1 MKFNR
6 RKPLTELP
14 IKVAKTGFY
23 EGFNKDVTITAKILL
38 TLLIIWAVVFPDSS
52 LAALGAINTFLLTNF
67 STWYILAV
75 TFFVIIAMMLAFVP
89 RYGRLVLG
97 QTGEKP
103 EFSNISWFAMIFG
116 AGIGV
121 GMLTFATAEPMYH
134 FGNNPEVI
142 KGMATG
148 YGADNVRYAY
158 KWAFL
163 HWGFSAW
170 LCYSFVGL
178 SMAYFSFRRNL
189 PLTIRSGL
197 APLFGKKLSGRLG
210 DAIDIVA
217 VIATLLGVAQTLGFG
232 VEQFVSSMYRV
243 GMGDWLLNSEGKSSA
258 AAIIVSLL
266 VIVGVAT
273 ISALSGV
280 GKGVKWLSNLNM
292 GLSLILFGFF
302 LIFGSTFF
310 GLQAFFV
317 GLFDYL
323 VALPGL
329 LFTVWQPDGT
339 TIGDTLS
346 TWQKDWSVFYWA
358 WWIAFGPFVGVFFA
372 RISRGRSI
380 RVYLLGTVILP
391 ALMCFL
397 WFSIVGGTAIDI
409 TLGGNDAISSVGQE
423 SQLLAMLD
431 VMLSPQGAW
440 AMALLVLVLLLT
452 YLVTTLD
459 SAILVINTIN
469 SGGNEGPKGRPH
481 IIFWGVIL
489 ALVVGVLLISGGLG
503 AIKTAMVIGALPF
516 SFVMVLMGIALVKA
530 ILYDTNPANAG
541 VLDNDGTATEAKL
554 VDES

>member
-1 MKFNR
+1 MKNSS
-6 RKPLTELP
+6 RKPLTKLP
-14 IKVAKTGFY
+14 IKVATKGFY

-38 TLLIIWAVVFPDSS
+38 GLLIVWAVIFPDNSTTILGS
-52 LAALGAINTFLLTNF
+52 LNTFLLNHF
-67 STWYILAV
+67 STWYILCVAFFLILALILAV
-75 TFFVIIAMMLAFVP
+75 VP
-89 RYGRLVLG
+89 RYGRLILG
-97 QTGEKP
+97 DTGDKP
-103 EFSNISWFAMIFG
+103 EFSNFSWFSMIFG

-134 FGNNPEVI
+134 FANNPEVI
-142 KGMATG
+142 KGLATG
-148 YGADNVRYAY
+148 SGADNVRYAY

-170 LCYSFVGL
+170 ICYSLVGL
-178 SMAYFSFRRNL
+178 SMAYFSFRRKL

-197 APLFGKKLSGRLG
+197 APLFGQKLSGKLG
-210 DAIDIVA
+210 NTIDIVA
-217 VIATLLGVAQTLGFG
+217 VIATILGVAQTLGFG

-243 GMGDWLLNSEGKSSA
+243 GLGDWLMNADGTSST
-258 AAIIVSLL
+258 AAIIVALV
-266 VIVGVAT
+266 VIVGIAT
-273 ISALSGV
+273 LSALSGL
-280 GKGVKWLSNLNM
+280 GKGVKWLSNINM
-292 GLSLILFGFF
+292 GLSLVLFAFF

-310 GLQAFFV
+310 GLQSFFLGV
-317 GLFDYL
+317 FDYV
-323 VALPGL
+323 VALPEL

-339 TIGDTLS
+339 VVGDTLS

-380 RVYLLGTVILP
+380 RTYLFGTVILP
-391 ALMCFL
+391 ALMCFI
-397 WFSIVGGTAIDI
+397 WFSMVGGTAIDL
-409 TLGGNDAISSVGQE
+409 TLGGTNAISSVGQE

-431 VMLSPQGAW
+431 VMLSPGFAW
-440 AMALLVLVLLLT
+440 IMAILVLVLLLT

-516 SFVMVLMGIALVKA
+516 SFVMVLMGISLVKA
-530 ILYDTNPANAG
+530 ILYDTSPAR
-541 VLDNDGTATEAKL
+541 LETIDP
-554 VDES
+554 VDEP

>member
-1 MKFNR
+1 MKNSS
-6 RKPLTELP
+6 RKPLTKLP
-14 IKVAKTGFY
+14 IKVATKGFY

-38 TLLIIWAVVFPDSS
+38 GLLIVWAVIFPDNSTTILGS
-52 LAALGAINTFLLTNF
+52 LNTFLLNHF
-67 STWYILAV
+67 STWYILCVAFFLILALILAV
-75 TFFVIIAMMLAFVP
+75 VP
-89 RYGRLVLG
+89 RYGRLILG
-97 QTGEKP
+97 DTGDKP
-103 EFSNISWFAMIFG
+103 EFSNFSWFSMIFG

-134 FGNNPEVI
+134 FANNPEVI
-142 KGMATG
+142 QGLATAS
-148 YGADNVRYAY
+148 GADNVRYAY

-170 LCYSFVGL
+170 ICYSLVGL
-178 SMAYFSFRRNL
+178 SMAYFSFRRKL

-197 APLFGKKLSGRLG
+197 APLFGQKLSGKLG
-210 DAIDIVA
+210 NTIDIVA
-217 VIATLLGVAQTLGFG
+217 VIATILGVAQTLGFG

-243 GMGDWLLNSEGKSSA
+243 GLGEWLMNADGTSST
-258 AAIIVSLL
+258 AAIIVALV
-266 VIVGVAT
+266 VIVGIAT
-273 ISALSGV
+273 LSALSGL
-280 GKGVKWLSNLNM
+280 GKGVKWLSNINM
-292 GLSLILFGFF
+292 GLSLVLFAFF

-310 GLQAFFV
+310 GLQSFFLGV
-317 GLFDYL
+317 FDYV
-323 VALPGL
+323 VALPEL

-339 TIGDTLS
+339 VVGDTLS

-380 RVYLLGTVILP
+380 RTYLFGTVILP
-391 ALMCFL
+391 ALMCFI
-397 WFSIVGGTAIDI
+397 WFSMVGGTAIDL
-409 TLGGNDAISSVGQE
+409 TLGGTDAISSVGQE

-431 VMLSPQGAW
+431 VMLSPGFAW
-440 AMALLVLVLLLT
+440 VMAILVLVLLLT

-481 IIFWGVIL
+481 IIFWGIIL

-516 SFVMVLMGIALVKA
+516 SFVMVLMGISLVKA
-530 ILYDTNPANAG
+530 ILYDTSPAR
-541 VLDNDGTATEAKL
+541 LETIDP
-554 VDES
+554 VDEP

>member
-1 MKFNR
+1 MNNNS
-6 RKPLTELP
+6 RKPLTKLP
-14 IKVAKTGFY
+14 IKVATKGFY

-38 TLLIIWAVVFPDSS
+38 GLLIVWAVIFPDNSTNI
-52 LAALGAINTFLLTNF
+52 LGSINTFLLNHF
-67 STWYILAV
+67 STWYILCVAFFLILALILAV
-75 TFFVIIAMMLAFVP
+75 IP
-89 RYGRLVLG
+89 RYGRLILG
-97 QTGEKP
+97 DTGDKP
-103 EFSNISWFAMIFG
+103 EFSNFSWFSMIFG

-134 FGNNPEVI
+134 FANNPEVI
-142 KGMATG
+142 QGMATAS
-148 YGADNVRYAY
+148 GADNVRYAY

-170 LCYSFVGL
+170 ICYSLVGL
-178 SMAYFSFRRNL
+178 SMAYFSFRRKL

-197 APLFGKKLSGRLG
+197 APLFGQKLSGKLG
-210 DAIDIVA
+210 NTIDIVA
-217 VIATLLGVAQTLGFG
+217 VIATILGVAQTLGFG

-243 GMGDWLLNSEGKSSA
+243 GLGDWLMNADGTSST
-258 AAIIVSLL
+258 AAIIVALT
-266 VIVGVAT
+266 VIVGIAT
-273 ISALSGV
+273 LSALSGL
-280 GKGVKWLSNLNM
+280 GKGVKWLSNINM
-292 GLSLILFGFF
+292 GLSLILFAFF

-310 GLQAFFV
+310 GLQSFFLGV
-317 GLFDYL
+317 FDY
-323 VALPGL
+323 VIALPQL

-339 TIGDTLS
+339 VVGDTLA

-380 RVYLLGTVILP
+380 RAYLFGTVILP
-391 ALMCFL
+391 ALMCFI
-397 WFSIVGGTAIDI
+397 WFSMVGGTAIDL
-409 TLGGNDAISSVGQE
+409 TLGGTDAISSVGQE

-431 VMLSPQGAW
+431 VMLSPNFAW
-440 AMALLVLVLLLT
+440 VMAILVLVLLLT

-516 SFVMVLMGIALVKA
+516 SFVMVLMGISLFKA
-530 ILYDTNPANAG
+530 VLYDTSPAR
-541 VLDNDGTATEAKL
+541 LETIDPIDKP
-554 VDES
+554 

>member
-1 MKFNR
+1 MKNSS
-6 RKPLTELP
+6 RKPLTKLP
-14 IKVAKTGFY
+14 IKVATKGFY

-38 TLLIIWAVVFPDSS
+38 GLLIVWAVIFPDNSTTI
-52 LAALGAINTFLLTNF
+52 LGSINTFLLNHF
-67 STWYILAV
+67 STWYILCVAFFLILALILAV
-75 TFFVIIAMMLAFVP
+75 VP
-89 RYGRLVLG
+89 RYGRLILG
-97 QTGEKP
+97 DTGDKP
-103 EFSNISWFAMIFG
+103 EFSNFSWFSMIFG

-134 FGNNPEVI
+134 FANNPEVI
-142 KGMATG
+142 KGLATG
-148 YGADNVRYAY
+148 SGADNVRYAY

-170 LCYSFVGL
+170 ICYSLVGL
-178 SMAYFSFRRNL
+178 SMAYFSFRRKL

-197 APLFGKKLSGRLG
+197 APLFGQKLSGKLG
-210 DAIDIVA
+210 NTIDIVA
-217 VIATLLGVAQTLGFG
+217 VIATILGVAQTLGFG

-243 GMGDWLLNSEGKSSA
+243 GLGEWLMNADGTSST
-258 AAIIVSLL
+258 AAIIVALV
-266 VIVGVAT
+266 VIVSIAT
-273 ISALSGV
+273 LSALSGL
-280 GKGVKWLSNLNM
+280 GKGVKWLSNINM
-292 GLSLILFGFF
+292 GLSLILFAFF

-310 GLQAFFV
+310 GLQSFFLGV
-317 GLFDYL
+317 FDYV
-323 VALPGL
+323 VALPEL

-339 TIGDTLS
+339 VVGDTLA

-380 RVYLLGTVILP
+380 RTYLFGTVILP
-391 ALMCFL
+391 ALMCFI
-397 WFSIVGGTAIDI
+397 WFSMVGGTAIDL
-409 TLGGNDAISSVGQE
+409 TLGGTNAISSVGQE

-431 VMLSPQGAW
+431 VMLSPGFAW
-440 AMALLVLVLLLT
+440 IMAILVLVLLLT

-516 SFVMVLMGIALVKA
+516 SFVMVLMGISLVKA
-530 ILYDTNPANAG
+530 ILYDTSPDRLETINP
-541 VLDNDGTATEAKL
+541 
-554 VDES
+554 VDEP

>member
-1 MKFNR
+1 MKNSS
-6 RKPLTELP
+6 RKPLTKLP
-14 IKVAKTGFY
+14 IKVATKGFY

-38 TLLIIWAVVFPDSS
+38 GLLIVWAVIFPDNSTTILGS
-52 LAALGAINTFLLTNF
+52 LNTFLLNHF
-67 STWYILAV
+67 STWYILCVAFFLILALILAV
-75 TFFVIIAMMLAFVP
+75 VP
-89 RYGRLVLG
+89 RYGRLILG
-97 QTGEKP
+97 DTGDKP
-103 EFSNISWFAMIFG
+103 EFSNFSWFSMIFG

-134 FGNNPEVI
+134 FANNPEVI
-142 KGMATG
+142 QGLATAS
-148 YGADNVRYAY
+148 GADNVRYAY

-170 LCYSFVGL
+170 ICYSLVGL
-178 SMAYFSFRRNL
+178 SMAYFSFRRKL

-197 APLFGKKLSGRLG
+197 APLFGQKLSGKLG
-210 DAIDIVA
+210 NTIDIVA
-217 VIATLLGVAQTLGFG
+217 VIATILGVAQTLGFG

-243 GMGDWLLNSEGKSSA
+243 GLGEWLMNADGTSST
-258 AAIIVSLL
+258 AAIIVALV
-266 VIVGVAT
+266 VIVGIAT
-273 ISALSGV
+273 LSALSGL
-280 GKGVKWLSNLNM
+280 GKGVKWLSNINM
-292 GLSLILFGFF
+292 GLSLVLFAFF

-310 GLQAFFV
+310 GLQSFFLGV
-317 GLFDYL
+317 FDYV
-323 VALPGL
+323 VALPEL

-339 TIGDTLS
+339 VVGDTLA

-380 RVYLLGTVILP
+380 RAYLFGTVILP
-391 ALMCFL
+391 ALMCFI
-397 WFSIVGGTAIDI
+397 WFSMVGGTAIDL
-409 TLGGNDAISSVGQE
+409 TLGGTDAISSVGQE

-431 VMLSPQGAW
+431 VMLSPSFAW
-440 AMALLVLVLLLT
+440 VMAILVLVLLLT

-516 SFVMVLMGIALVKA
+516 SFVMVLMGISLVKA
-530 ILYDTNPANAG
+530 ILYDTSPARLET
-541 VLDNDGTATEAKL
+541 VKP
-554 VDES
+554 VDEP

>member
-1 MKFNR
+1 MKNSS
-6 RKPLTELP
+6 RKPLTKLP
-14 IKVAKTGFY
+14 IKVATKGFY

-38 TLLIIWAVVFPDSS
+38 GLLIVWAVIFPDNSTTILGS
-52 LAALGAINTFLLTNF
+52 LNTFLLNHF
-67 STWYILAV
+67 STWYILCVAFFLILALILAV
-75 TFFVIIAMMLAFVP
+75 VP
-89 RYGRLVLG
+89 RYGRLILG
-97 QTGEKP
+97 DTGDKP
-103 EFSNISWFAMIFG
+103 EFSNFSWFSMIFG

-134 FGNNPEVI
+134 FANNPEVI
-142 KGMATG
+142 QGLATAS
-148 YGADNVRYAY
+148 GADNVRYAY

-170 LCYSFVGL
+170 ICYSLVGL
-178 SMAYFSFRRNL
+178 SMAYFSFRRKL

-197 APLFGKKLSGRLG
+197 APLFGQKLSGKLG
-210 DAIDIVA
+210 NTIDIVA
-217 VIATLLGVAQTLGFG
+217 VIATILGVAQTLGFG

-243 GMGDWLLNSEGKSSA
+243 GLGEWLMNADGTSST
-258 AAIIVSLL
+258 AAIIVALV
-266 VIVGVAT
+266 VIVGIAT
-273 ISALSGV
+273 LSALSGL
-280 GKGVKWLSNLNM
+280 GKGVKWLSNINM
-292 GLSLILFGFF
+292 GLSLILFAFF

-310 GLQAFFV
+310 GLQSFFLGV
-317 GLFDYL
+317 FDYV
-323 VALPGL
+323 VALPEL

-339 TIGDTLS
+339 VVGDTLA

-380 RVYLLGTVILP
+380 RTYLFGTVILP
-391 ALMCFL
+391 ALMCFI
-397 WFSIVGGTAIDI
+397 WFSMVGGTAIDL
-409 TLGGNDAISSVGQE
+409 TLGGTNAISSVGQE

-431 VMLSPQGAW
+431 VMLSPGFAW
-440 AMALLVLVLLLT
+440 IMAILVLVLLLT

-516 SFVMVLMGIALVKA
+516 SFVMVLMGISLVKA
-530 ILYDTNPANAG
+530 ILYDTSPDR
-541 VLDNDGTATEAKL
+541 LETIKP
-554 VDES
+554 VDEP

>member
-1 MKFNR
+1 
-6 RKPLTELP
+6 LP
-14 IKVAKTGFY
+14 IKVATKGFY

-38 TLLIIWAVVFPDSS
+38 GLLIVWAVIFPDNSTTILGS
-52 LAALGAINTFLLTNF
+52 LNTFLLNHF
-67 STWYILAV
+67 STWYILCVAFFLILALILAV
-75 TFFVIIAMMLAFVP
+75 VP
-89 RYGRLVLG
+89 RYGRLILG
-97 QTGEKP
+97 DTGDKP
-103 EFSNISWFAMIFG
+103 EFSNFSWFSMIFG

-134 FGNNPEVI
+134 FANNPEVI
-142 KGMATG
+142 QGLATAS
-148 YGADNVRYAY
+148 GADNVRYAY

-170 LCYSFVGL
+170 ICYSLVGL
-178 SMAYFSFRRNL
+178 SMAYFSFRRKL

-197 APLFGKKLSGRLG
+197 APLFGQKLSGKLG
-210 DAIDIVA
+210 NTIDIVA
-217 VIATLLGVAQTLGFG
+217 VIATILGVAQTLGFG

-243 GMGDWLLNSEGKSSA
+243 GLGEWLMNADGTSST
-258 AAIIVSLL
+258 AAIIVALV
-266 VIVGVAT
+266 VIVGIAT
-273 ISALSGV
+273 LSALSGL
-280 GKGVKWLSNLNM
+280 GKGVKWLSNINM
-292 GLSLILFGFF
+292 GLSLVLFAFF

-310 GLQAFFV
+310 GLQSFFLGV
-317 GLFDYL
+317 FDYV
-323 VALPGL
+323 VALPEL

-339 TIGDTLS
+339 VVGDTLS

-380 RVYLLGTVILP
+380 RTYLFGTVILP
-391 ALMCFL
+391 ALMCFI
-397 WFSIVGGTAIDI
+397 WFSMVGGTAIDL
-409 TLGGNDAISSVGQE
+409 TLGGTDAISSVGQE

-431 VMLSPQGAW
+431 VMLSPGFAW
-440 AMALLVLVLLLT
+440 VMAILVLVLLLT

-516 SFVMVLMGIALVKA
+516 SFVMVLMGISLVKA
-530 ILYDTNPANAG
+530 ILYDTSPAR
-541 VLDNDGTATEAKL
+541 LETIDP
-554 VDES
+554 VDEP

>member
-1 MKFNR
+1 MKNSS
-6 RKPLTELP
+6 RKPLTKLP
-14 IKVAKTGFY
+14 IKVATEGFY

-38 TLLIIWAVVFPDSS
+38 GLLIVWAVIFPDNSTTILGS
-52 LAALGAINTFLLTNF
+52 LNTFLLNHF
-67 STWYILAV
+67 STWYILCVAFFLILALILAV
-75 TFFVIIAMMLAFVP
+75 VP
-89 RYGRLVLG
+89 RYGRLILG
-97 QTGEKP
+97 DTGDKP
-103 EFSNISWFAMIFG
+103 EFSNFSWFSMIFG

-134 FGNNPEVI
+134 FANNPEVI
-142 KGMATG
+142 KGLATG
-148 YGADNVRYAY
+148 SGADNVRYAY

-170 LCYSFVGL
+170 ICYSLVGL
-178 SMAYFSFRRNL
+178 SMAYFSFRRKL

-197 APLFGKKLSGRLG
+197 APLFGQKLSGKLG
-210 DAIDIVA
+210 NTIDIVA
-217 VIATLLGVAQTLGFG
+217 VIATILGVAQTLGFG

-243 GMGDWLLNSEGKSSA
+243 GLGEWLMNADGTSST
-258 AAIIVSLL
+258 AAIIVALV
-266 VIVGVAT
+266 VIVSIAT
-273 ISALSGV
+273 LSALSGL
-280 GKGVKWLSNLNM
+280 GKGVKWLSNINM
-292 GLSLILFGFF
+292 GLSLVLFAFF

-310 GLQAFFV
+310 GLQSFFLGV
-317 GLFDYL
+317 FDYV
-323 VALPGL
+323 VALPKL

-339 TIGDTLS
+339 VVGDTLA

-380 RVYLLGTVILP
+380 RTYLFGTVILP
-391 ALMCFL
+391 ALMCFI
-397 WFSIVGGTAIDI
+397 WFSMVGGTAIDL
-409 TLGGNDAISSVGQE
+409 TLGGTNAISSVGQE

-431 VMLSPQGAW
+431 VMLSPGFAW
-440 AMALLVLVLLLT
+440 IMAILVLVLLLT

-516 SFVMVLMGIALVKA
+516 SFVMVLMGISLVKA
-530 ILYDTNPANAG
+530 ILYDTSPDR
-541 VLDNDGTATEAKL
+541 LETIKP
-554 VDES
+554 VDEP

>member
-1 MKFNR
+1 MKNSS
-6 RKPLTELP
+6 RKPLTKLP
-14 IKVAKTGFY
+14 IKVATKGFY
-23 EGFNKDVTITAKILL
+23 EGFNKDVTIPAKILL
-38 TLLIIWAVVFPDSS
+38 GLLIVWAVIFPDNSTTILGS
-52 LAALGAINTFLLTNF
+52 LNTFLLNHF
-67 STWYILAV
+67 STWYILCVAFFLILALILAV
-75 TFFVIIAMMLAFVP
+75 VP
-89 RYGRLVLG
+89 RYGRLILG
-97 QTGEKP
+97 DTGDKP
-103 EFSNISWFAMIFG
+103 EFSNFSWFSMIFG

-134 FGNNPEVI
+134 FANNPEVI
-142 KGMATG
+142 KGLATG
-148 YGADNVRYAY
+148 SGADNVRYAY

-170 LCYSFVGL
+170 ICYSLVGL
-178 SMAYFSFRRNL
+178 SMAYFSFRRKL

-197 APLFGKKLSGRLG
+197 APLFGQKLSGKLG
-210 DAIDIVA
+210 NTIDIVA
-217 VIATLLGVAQTLGFG
+217 VIATILGVAQTLGFG

-243 GMGDWLLNSEGKSSA
+243 GLGDWLMNADGTSST
-258 AAIIVSLL
+258 AAIIVALV
-266 VIVGVAT
+266 VIVGIAT
-273 ISALSGV
+273 LSALSGL
-280 GKGVKWLSNLNM
+280 GKGVKWLSNINM
-292 GLSLILFGFF
+292 GLSLVLFAFF

-310 GLQAFFV
+310 GLQSFFLGV
-317 GLFDYL
+317 FDYV
-323 VALPGL
+323 VALPEL

-339 TIGDTLS
+339 VVGDTLS

-380 RVYLLGTVILP
+380 RTYLFGTVILP
-391 ALMCFL
+391 ALMCFI
-397 WFSIVGGTAIDI
+397 WFSMVGGTAIDL
-409 TLGGNDAISSVGQE
+409 TLGGTNAISSVGQE

-431 VMLSPQGAW
+431 VMLSPGFAW
-440 AMALLVLVLLLT
+440 IMAILVLVLLLT

-516 SFVMVLMGIALVKA
+516 SFVMVLMGISLVKA
-530 ILYDTNPANAG
+530 ILYDTSPAR
-541 VLDNDGTATEAKL
+541 LETIDP
-554 VDES
+554 VDEP

>member
-1 MKFNR
+1 MKNNS
-6 RKPLTELP
+6 RKPLTKLP
-14 IKVAKTGFY
+14 IKVATKGFY

-38 TLLIIWAVVFPDSS
+38 GLLIVWAVIFPDNSTNI
-52 LAALGAINTFLLTNF
+52 LGSINTFLLNHF
-67 STWYILAV
+67 STWYILCVAFFLILALILAV
-75 TFFVIIAMMLAFVP
+75 IP
-89 RYGRLVLG
+89 RYGRLILG
-97 QTGEKP
+97 DTGDKP
-103 EFSNISWFAMIFG
+103 EFSNFSWFSMIFG

-134 FGNNPEVI
+134 FANNPEVI

-170 LCYSFVGL
+170 ICYSLVGL
-178 SMAYFSFRRNL
+178 SMAYFSFRRKL

-197 APLFGKKLSGRLG
+197 APLFGQKLSGKLG
-210 DAIDIVA
+210 NTIDIVA
-217 VIATLLGVAQTLGFG
+217 VIATILGVAQTLGFG

-243 GMGDWLLNSEGKSSA
+243 GLGDWLMNADGTSST
-258 AAIIVSLL
+258 AAIIVALT
-266 VIVGVAT
+266 VIVGIAT
-273 ISALSGV
+273 LSALSGL
-280 GKGVKWLSNLNM
+280 GKGVKWLSNINM
-292 GLSLILFGFF
+292 GLSLILFAFF

-310 GLQAFFV
+310 GLQSFFLGV
-317 GLFDYL
+317 FDYV
-323 VALPGL
+323 VALPQL

-339 TIGDTLS
+339 VVGDTLA

-380 RVYLLGTVILP
+380 RAYLFGTVILP
-391 ALMCFL
+391 ALMCFI
-397 WFSIVGGTAIDI
+397 WFSMVGGTAIDL
-409 TLGGNDAISSVGQE
+409 TLGGTDAISSVGQE

-431 VMLSPQGAW
+431 VMLSPNFAW
-440 AMALLVLVLLLT
+440 VMAILVLVLLLT

-516 SFVMVLMGIALVKA
+516 SLVMVLMGISLFKA
-530 ILYDTNPANAG
+530 VLYDTSPAR
-541 VLDNDGTATEAKL
+541 LETIDP
-554 VDES
+554 VDEP

>member
-6 RKPLTELP
+6 RKPLTKLP
-14 IKVAKTGFY
+14 IKVATKGFY

-52 LAALGAINTFLLTNF
+52 LAVLGAINTFLLTNF

-134 FGNNPEVI
+134 FANNPEVI
-142 KGMATG
+142 QGMATG

-170 LCYSFVGL
+170 LCYAFVGL

-302 LIFGSTFF
+302 LLFGATFF

-323 VALPGL
+323 VALPAL
-329 LFTVWQPDGT
+329 LFTIWQPDGT
-339 TIGDTLS
+339 TVGDALS

-391 ALMCFL
+391 ALMCFI

-530 ILYDTNPANAG
+530 ILYDTNPAN
-541 VLDNDGTATEAKL
+541 TETDTVEMVEEK
-554 VDES
+554 S

>member
-1 MKFNR
+1 MKNNS
-6 RKPLTELP
+6 RKPLTKLP
-14 IKVAKTGFY
+14 IKVATKGFY

-38 TLLIIWAVVFPDSS
+38 GLLIVWAVIFPDNSTNI
-52 LAALGAINTFLLTNF
+52 LGSINTFLLNHF
-67 STWYILAV
+67 STWYILCVAFFLILALILAV
-75 TFFVIIAMMLAFVP
+75 IP
-89 RYGRLVLG
+89 RYGRLILG
-97 QTGEKP
+97 DTGDKP
-103 EFSNISWFAMIFG
+103 EFSNFSWFSMIFG

-134 FGNNPEVI
+134 FANNPEVI

-170 LCYSFVGL
+170 ICYSLVGL
-178 SMAYFSFRRNL
+178 SMAYFSFRRKL

-197 APLFGKKLSGRLG
+197 APLFGQKLSGKLG
-210 DAIDIVA
+210 NTIDIVA
-217 VIATLLGVAQTLGFG
+217 VIATILGVAQTLGFG

-243 GMGDWLLNSEGKSSA
+243 GLGDWLMNADGTSST
-258 AAIIVSLL
+258 AAIIVALT
-266 VIVGVAT
+266 VIVGIAT
-273 ISALSGV
+273 LSALSGL
-280 GKGVKWLSNLNM
+280 GKGVKWLSNINM
-292 GLSLILFGFF
+292 GLSLILFAFF

-310 GLQAFFV
+310 GLQSFFLGV
-317 GLFDYL
+317 FDYV
-323 VALPGL
+323 VALPQL

-339 TIGDTLS
+339 VVGDTLA

-380 RVYLLGTVILP
+380 RTYLFGTVILP
-391 ALMCFL
+391 ALMCFI
-397 WFSIVGGTAIDI
+397 WFSMVGGTAIDL
-409 TLGGNDAISSVGQE
+409 TLGGTDAISSVGQE

-431 VMLSPQGAW
+431 VMLSPNFAW
-440 AMALLVLVLLLT
+440 VMAILVLVLLLT

-516 SFVMVLMGIALVKA
+516 SFVMVLMGISLVKA
-530 ILYDTNPANAG
+530 ILYDTSPAR
-541 VLDNDGTATEAKL
+541 LETIDP
-554 VDES
+554 VDEP

>member
-1 MKFNR
+1 MKNSS
-6 RKPLTELP
+6 RKPLTKLP
-14 IKVAKTGFY
+14 IKVATKGFY

-38 TLLIIWAVVFPDSS
+38 GLLIVWAVIFPDNSTTILES
-52 LAALGAINTFLLTNF
+52 INTFLLNHF
-67 STWYILAV
+67 STWYILCVAFFLILALILAV
-75 TFFVIIAMMLAFVP
+75 VP
-89 RYGRLVLG
+89 RYGRLILG
-97 QTGEKP
+97 DTGDKP
-103 EFSNISWFAMIFG
+103 EFSNFSWFSMIFG

-134 FGNNPEVI
+134 FANNPEVI
-142 KGMATG
+142 KGLATAS
-148 YGADNVRYAY
+148 GADNVRYAY

-170 LCYSFVGL
+170 ICYSLVGL
-178 SMAYFSFRRNL
+178 SMAYFSFRRKL

-197 APLFGKKLSGRLG
+197 APLFGQKLSGKLG
-210 DAIDIVA
+210 NTIDIVA
-217 VIATLLGVAQTLGFG
+217 VIATILGVAQTLGFG

-243 GMGDWLLNSEGKSSA
+243 GLGEWLMNADGTSST
-258 AAIIVSLL
+258 AAIIVALV
-266 VIVGVAT
+266 VIVGIAT
-273 ISALSGV
+273 LSALSGL
-280 GKGVKWLSNLNM
+280 GKGVKWLSNINM
-292 GLSLILFGFF
+292 GLSLVLFAFF
-302 LIFGSTFF
+302 LVFGSTFF
-310 GLQAFFV
+310 GLQSFFL
-317 GLFDYL
+317 GMFDYV
-323 VALPGL
+323 VALPEL

-339 TIGDTLS
+339 VVGDTLA

-380 RVYLLGTVILP
+380 RTYLFGTVILP
-391 ALMCFL
+391 ALMCFI
-397 WFSIVGGTAIDI
+397 WFSMVGGTAIDL
-409 TLGGNDAISSVGQE
+409 TLGGTNAISSVGQE

-431 VMLSPQGAW
+431 VMLSPGFAW
-440 AMALLVLVLLLT
+440 VMAILVLVLLLT

-516 SFVMVLMGIALVKA
+516 SFVMVLMGISLVKA
-530 ILYDTNPANAG
+530 ILYDTSPAR
-541 VLDNDGTATEAKL
+541 LETIDP
-554 VDES
+554 VDEP

>member
-6 RKPLTELP
+6 RKPLTKLP
-14 IKVAKTGFY
+14 IKVATKGFY

-52 LAALGAINTFLLTNF
+52 LAVLGAINTFLLTNF

-258 AAIIVSLL
+258 AAIIVSLI

-273 ISALSGV
+273 LSALSGV

-302 LIFGSTFF
+302 LLFGSTFF
-310 GLQAFFV
+310 GLQAFFL

-541 VLDNDGTATEAKL
+541 VLDNDGTASEAKL

>member
-1 MKFNR
+1 MKNSS
-6 RKPLTELP
+6 RKPLTKLP
-14 IKVAKTGFY
+14 IKVATKGFY

-38 TLLIIWAVVFPDSS
+38 GLLIVWAVIFPDNSTTI
-52 LAALGAINTFLLTNF
+52 LGSINTFLLNHF
-67 STWYILAV
+67 STWYILCVAFFLILALILAV
-75 TFFVIIAMMLAFVP
+75 VP
-89 RYGRLVLG
+89 RYGRLILG
-97 QTGEKP
+97 DTGDKP
-103 EFSNISWFAMIFG
+103 EFSNFSWFSMIFG

-134 FGNNPEVI
+134 FANNPEVI
-142 KGMATG
+142 QGLATG
-148 YGADNVRYAY
+148 SGADNVRYAY

-170 LCYSFVGL
+170 ICYSLVGL
-178 SMAYFSFRRNL
+178 SMAYFSFRRKL

-197 APLFGKKLSGRLG
+197 APLFGQKLSGKLG
-210 DAIDIVA
+210 NTIDIVA
-217 VIATLLGVAQTLGFG
+217 VIATILGVAQTLGFG

-243 GMGDWLLNSEGKSSA
+243 GLGEWLMNADGTSST
-258 AAIIVSLL
+258 AAIIVALV
-266 VIVGVAT
+266 VIVGIAT
-273 ISALSGV
+273 LSALSGL
-280 GKGVKWLSNLNM
+280 GKGVKWLSNINM
-292 GLSLILFGFF
+292 GLSLVLFAFF
-302 LIFGSTFF
+302 LVFGSTFF
-310 GLQAFFV
+310 GLQSFFL
-317 GLFDYL
+317 GMFDYV
-323 VALPGL
+323 VALPEL

-339 TIGDTLS
+339 VVGDTLA

-380 RVYLLGTVILP
+380 RTYLFGTVILP
-391 ALMCFL
+391 ALMCFI
-397 WFSIVGGTAIDI
+397 WFSMVGGTAIDL
-409 TLGGNDAISSVGQE
+409 TLGGTNAISSVGQE

-431 VMLSPQGAW
+431 VMLSPGFAW
-440 AMALLVLVLLLT
+440 VMAILVLVLLLT

-516 SFVMVLMGIALVKA
+516 SFVMVLMGISLVKA
-530 ILYDTNPANAG
+530 ILYDTSPAR
-541 VLDNDGTATEAKL
+541 LETIDP
-554 VDES
+554 VDEP

>member
-6 RKPLTELP
+6 RKPLTKLP
-14 IKVAKTGFY
+14 IKIATKGFY

-38 TLLIIWAVVFPDSS
+38 GLLILWAVIFPESS
-52 LAALGAINTFLLTNF
+52 LAILGTINSFLLSNF
-67 STWYILAV
+67 STWYILSV
-75 TFFVIIAMMLAFVP
+75 TFFLLVAMFLAFIP
-89 RYGRLVLG
+89 RYGKLILG
-97 QTGEKP
+97 DKGDKP
-103 EFSNISWFAMIFG
+103 EFSNFSWFAMIFG

-142 KGMATG
+142 QGMATG

-170 LCYSFVGL
+170 ICYSLVGL
-178 SMAYFSFRRNL
+178 SMAYFSFRRKL

-197 APLFGKKLSGRLG
+197 APIFGKKLSGRLG

-243 GMGDWLLNSEGKSSA
+243 GMGDWLLNAEGKSSA
-258 AAIIVSLL
+258 AAIIVALI

-273 ISALSGV
+273 VSALSGL

-292 GLSLILFGFF
+292 WLSFILFTFF

-310 GLQAFFV
+310 GLQSFFL
-317 GLFDYL
+317 GLFDYV
-323 VALPGL
+323 VALPAL
-329 LFTVWQPDGT
+329 LTTIWQPDGT
-339 TIGDTLS
+339 TVGDTLS

-380 RVYLLGTVILP
+380 RVYLFGTVILP
-391 ALMCFL
+391 ALMCFI
-397 WFSIVGGTAIDI
+397 WFSVVGGTAIDL
-409 TLGGNDAISSVGQE
+409 TLGGTDAISSVGQE

-431 VMLSPQGAW
+431 VMLSPNAAW
-440 AMALLVLVLLLT
+440 AMAILVLVLLLT

-516 SFVMVLMGIALVKA
+516 SFVMVLMGIALIKA
-530 ILYDTNPANAG
+530 VLYDTTHP
-541 VLDNDGTATEAKL
+541 E
-554 VDES
+554 VDTVEVVEEKS

>member
-1 MKFNR
+1 MKNSS
-6 RKPLTELP
+6 RKPLTKLP
-14 IKVAKTGFY
+14 IKVATKGFY

-38 TLLIIWAVVFPDSS
+38 GLLIVWAVIFPDNSTTILGS
-52 LAALGAINTFLLTNF
+52 LNTFLLNHF
-67 STWYILAV
+67 STWYILCVAFFLILALILAV
-75 TFFVIIAMMLAFVP
+75 VP
-89 RYGRLVLG
+89 RYGRLILG
-97 QTGEKP
+97 DTGDKP
-103 EFSNISWFAMIFG
+103 EFSNFSWFSMIFG

-134 FGNNPEVI
+134 FANNPEVI
-142 KGMATG
+142 QGLATAS
-148 YGADNVRYAY
+148 GADNVRYAY

-170 LCYSFVGL
+170 ICYSLVGL
-178 SMAYFSFRRNL
+178 SMAYFSFRRKL

-197 APLFGKKLSGRLG
+197 APLFGQKLSGKLG
-210 DAIDIVA
+210 NTIDIVA
-217 VIATLLGVAQTLGFG
+217 VIATILGVAQTLGFG

-243 GMGDWLLNSEGKSSA
+243 GLGEWLMNADGTSST
-258 AAIIVSLL
+258 AAIIVALV
-266 VIVGVAT
+266 VIVGIAT
-273 ISALSGV
+273 LSALSGL
-280 GKGVKWLSNLNM
+280 GKGVKWLSNINM
-292 GLSLILFGFF
+292 GLSLVLFAFF

-310 GLQAFFV
+310 GLQSFFLGV
-317 GLFDYL
+317 FDYV
-323 VALPGL
+323 VALPEL

-339 TIGDTLS
+339 VVGDTLS

-380 RVYLLGTVILP
+380 RTYLFGTVILP
-391 ALMCFL
+391 ALMCFI
-397 WFSIVGGTAIDI
+397 WFSMVGGTAIDL
-409 TLGGNDAISSVGQE
+409 TLGGTNAISSVGQE

-431 VMLSPQGAW
+431 VMLSPGFAW
-440 AMALLVLVLLLT
+440 VMAILVLVLLLT

-481 IIFWGVIL
+481 IIFWGIIL

-516 SFVMVLMGIALVKA
+516 SFVMVLMGISLVKA
-530 ILYDTNPANAG
+530 ILYDTSPAR
-541 VLDNDGTATEAKL
+541 LETIDP
-554 VDES
+554 VDEP

>member
-1 MKFNR
+1 MRYKN
-6 RKPLTELP
+6 KPPLTKLP
-14 IKVAKTGFY
+14 IKVATKGFY

-38 TLLIIWAVVFPDSS
+38 GLLIVWAVISPENSMTV
-52 LAALGAINTFLLTNF
+52 LGSINSFLLNHF

-75 TFFVIIAMMLAFVP
+75 AFFLILAMLLAFIP
-89 RYGRLVLG
+89 RYGKLILG
-97 QTGEKP
+97 DLGDTP
-103 EFSNISWFAMIFG
+103 EFSNFSWFSMIFG

-134 FGNNPEVI
+134 FANNPEVI

-170 LCYSFVGL
+170 ICYSLVGL
-178 SMAYFSFRRNL
+178 SMAYFSFRRKL

-217 VIATLLGVAQTLGFG
+217 VIATILGVAQTLGFG
-232 VEQFVSSMYRV
+232 VEQFVSSMHRV
-243 GMGDWLLNSEGKSSA
+243 GMGDWLINTDGKSSA
-258 AAIIVSLL
+258 AAIIVALV

-273 ISALSGV
+273 LSALSGL

-292 GLSLILFGFF
+292 GLSVILFAFF

-310 GLQAFFV
+310 GLQSFFV
-317 GLFDYL
+317 GLFDYV
-323 VALPGL
+323 VALPEL
-329 LFTVWQPDGT
+329 LVTVWQPDGT
-339 TIGDTLS
+339 PVGETLA

-380 RVYLLGTVILP
+380 RAYLLGTVVLP
-391 ALMCFL
+391 ALMCFI
-397 WFSIVGGTAIDI
+397 WFSIVGGTAIDL
-409 TLGGNDAISSVGQE
+409 TLGGTDAISSVGQE

-431 VMLSPQGAW
+431 VMLSPTAAW

-516 SFVMVLMGIALVKA
+516 SFVMVLMGIALIKA
-530 ILYDTNPANAG
+530 ILYDTSH
-541 VLDNDGTATEAKL
+541 DNVDNTKS
-554 VDES
+554 VDE

>member
-1 MKFNR
+1 MKNSS
-6 RKPLTELP
+6 RKPLTKLP
-14 IKVAKTGFY
+14 IKVATKGFY

-38 TLLIIWAVVFPDSS
+38 GLLIVWAVIFPDNSTTI
-52 LAALGAINTFLLTNF
+52 LGSINTFLLNHF
-67 STWYILAV
+67 STWYILCVAFFLILALILAV
-75 TFFVIIAMMLAFVP
+75 VP
-89 RYGRLVLG
+89 RYGRLILG
-97 QTGEKP
+97 DTGDKP
-103 EFSNISWFAMIFG
+103 EFSNFSWFSMIFG

-134 FGNNPEVI
+134 FANNPEVI
-142 KGMATG
+142 QGLATAS
-148 YGADNVRYAY
+148 GADNVRYAY

-170 LCYSFVGL
+170 ICYSLVGL
-178 SMAYFSFRRNL
+178 SMAYFSFRRKL

-197 APLFGKKLSGRLG
+197 APLFGQKLSGKLG
-210 DAIDIVA
+210 NTIDIVA
-217 VIATLLGVAQTLGFG
+217 VIATILGVAQTLGFG

-243 GMGDWLLNSEGKSSA
+243 GLGEWLMNTDGTSST
-258 AAIIVSLL
+258 AAIIVALT
-266 VIVGVAT
+266 VIVGIAT
-273 ISALSGV
+273 LSALSGL
-280 GKGVKWLSNLNM
+280 GKGVKWLSNINM
-292 GLSLILFGFF
+292 GLSLILFAFF

-310 GLQAFFV
+310 GLQSFFLGV
-317 GLFDYL
+317 FDYV
-323 VALPGL
+323 VALPQL

-339 TIGDTLS
+339 VVGDTLA

-380 RVYLLGTVILP
+380 RAYLFGTVILP
-391 ALMCFL
+391 ALMCFI
-397 WFSIVGGTAIDI
+397 WFSMVGGTAIDL
-409 TLGGNDAISSVGQE
+409 TLGGTDAISSVGQE

-431 VMLSPQGAW
+431 VMLSPNFSW
-440 AMALLVLVLLLT
+440 VMAILVLVLLLT

-516 SFVMVLMGIALVKA
+516 SFVMVLMGISLVKA
-530 ILYDTNPANAG
+530 ILYDTSPDR
-541 VLDNDGTATEAKL
+541 LETIDP

>member
-1 MKFNR
+1 MRHNS
-6 RKPLTELP
+6 RKPLTKLP
-14 IKVAKTGFY
+14 IKVATKGFY

-38 TLLIIWAVVFPDSS
+38 GLLIVWAVIFPDNSTTI
-52 LAALGAINTFLLTNF
+52 LGSINTFLLNHF
-67 STWYILAV
+67 STWYILCVAFFLILALILAV
-75 TFFVIIAMMLAFVP
+75 VP
-89 RYGRLVLG
+89 RYGKLILG
-97 QTGEKP
+97 DKGDKP
-103 EFSNISWFAMIFG
+103 EFSNFSWFSMIFG

-134 FGNNPEVI
+134 FANNPEVI

-148 YGADNVRYAY
+148 SGADNVRYAY

-170 LCYSFVGL
+170 ICYSLVGL
-178 SMAYFSFRRNL
+178 SMAYFSFRRKL

-197 APLFGKKLSGRLG
+197 APLFGQKLSGKLG
-210 DAIDIVA
+210 NTIDIVA
-217 VIATLLGVAQTLGFG
+217 VIATILGVAQTLGFG

-243 GMGDWLLNSEGKSSA
+243 GLGDWLMNADGTSST
-258 AAIIVSLL
+258 AAIIVALI
-266 VIVGVAT
+266 VIVGIAT
-273 ISALSGV
+273 LSALSGL
-280 GKGVKWLSNLNM
+280 GKGVKWLSNINM
-292 GLSLILFGFF
+292 GLSLVLFAFF

-310 GLQAFFV
+310 GLQSFFL
-317 GLFDYL
+317 GLFDYV
-323 VALPGL
+323 VALPQL
-329 LFTVWQPDGT
+329 LFTVWQPDDT
-339 TIGDTLS
+339 VVGDTLA

-380 RVYLLGTVILP
+380 RTYLFGTVILP
-391 ALMCFL
+391 ALMCFI
-397 WFSIVGGTAIDI
+397 WFSMVGGTAIDL
-409 TLGGNDAISSVGQE
+409 TLNGIAGDAISGVGQE

-431 VMLSPQGAW
+431 VILSPGFAW
-440 AMALLVLVLLLT
+440 IMAILVLVLLLT

-503 AIKTAMVIGALPF
+503 AIKMAMVIGALPF
-516 SFVMVLMGIALVKA
+516 SFVMVLMGISLVKA
-530 ILYDTNPANAG
+530 ILYDTSPARIDTINP
-541 VLDNDGTATEAKL
+541 
-554 VDES
+554 VDELSLKETIT

>member
-1 MKFNR
+1 MKNSS
-6 RKPLTELP
+6 RKPLTKLP
-14 IKVAKTGFY
+14 IKVATKGFY

-38 TLLIIWAVVFPDSS
+38 GLLIVWAVIFPDNSTTI
-52 LAALGAINTFLLTNF
+52 LGSINTFLLNHF
-67 STWYILAV
+67 STWYILCVAFFLILALILAV
-75 TFFVIIAMMLAFVP
+75 VP
-89 RYGRLVLG
+89 RYGRLILG
-97 QTGEKP
+97 DTGDKP
-103 EFSNISWFAMIFG
+103 EFSNFSWFSMIFG

-134 FGNNPEVI
+134 FANNPEVI
-142 KGMATG
+142 QGLATG
-148 YGADNVRYAY
+148 SGADNVRYAY

-170 LCYSFVGL
+170 ICYSLVGL
-178 SMAYFSFRRNL
+178 SMAYFSFRRKL

-197 APLFGKKLSGRLG
+197 APLFGQKLSGKLG
-210 DAIDIVA
+210 NTIDIVA
-217 VIATLLGVAQTLGFG
+217 VIATILGVAQTLGFG

-243 GMGDWLLNSEGKSSA
+243 GLGEWLMNADGTSST
-258 AAIIVSLL
+258 AAIIVALT
-266 VIVGVAT
+266 VIVGIAT
-273 ISALSGV
+273 LSALSGL
-280 GKGVKWLSNLNM
+280 GKGVKWLSNINM
-292 GLSLILFGFF
+292 GLSLILFAFF

-310 GLQAFFV
+310 GLQSFFLGV
-317 GLFDYL
+317 FDYV
-323 VALPGL
+323 VALPEL

-339 TIGDTLS
+339 AVGDTLA

-380 RVYLLGTVILP
+380 RTYLFGTVILP
-391 ALMCFL
+391 ALMCFI
-397 WFSIVGGTAIDI
+397 WFSMVGGTAIDL
-409 TLGGNDAISSVGQE
+409 TLGGTNAISSVGQE

-431 VMLSPQGAW
+431 VMLSPGFAW
-440 AMALLVLVLLLT
+440 VMAILVLVLLLT

-516 SFVMVLMGIALVKA
+516 SFVMVLMGISLVKA
-530 ILYDTNPANAG
+530 ILYDTSPAR
-541 VLDNDGTATEAKL
+541 LETIDP
-554 VDES
+554 VDEP